1 MAYLE
6 GAMEAAAARQFEAR
20 MAAEPALRQEYEAYE
35 ALGKA
40 LEDYGRALAR
50 KTPPVDLAAAVM
62 AEIMGDSSGDRIVSL
77 DSRKRRVRMWMG
89 FAAAAG
95 VLIVAALALLARPDA
110 STLGPAYTEN
120 TATPGADPHTAVT
133 PEQDFEMASDTPQNP
148 LLEIDPSRVVPLHGN
163 MERVTPPVITLP
175 DSGQILATLREAS
188 PEEAWQQVHEWAT
201 PTAGQAKALADNP
214 NASLGAVVGVAP
226 YLDDTEA
233 QIALLRAEG
242 ELTGQPYLHFA
253 LYTRQGSEPSAQA
266 SIAQE
271 VVAIKKLDPHNA
283 LSYYMEAKMLLD
295 QGDVAGALASL
306 ALAREMPAATG
317 YSLQAAAYH
326 EEALLAQGYDD
337 ETARLLAA
345 LTVGENQHDLLC
357 DLAGSLLDYGTQFVQ
372 QGELDTAFQ
381 IMGAVAQLG
390 EQLNDT
396 SPSLRERLAG
406 SEIQRATL
414 DVVQDILTQF
424 EPSSADTEAWGQVA
438 DSLLLNVD
446 ELQGWFEMFDSL
458 ISGDGTQGF
467 FDDVAQFILG
477 NGEVP
482 LLQGLQNVDLSTLRD
497 LQTGEADLFDFLDDV
512 GEIVNAFA
520 PEETAPDE

>member
-6 GAMEAAAARQFEAR
+6 GALDETAARQFETR
-20 MAAEPALRQEYEAYE
+20 MAAEPALQQEYEAYK
-35 ALGKA
+35 ALGSA
-40 LEDYGRALAR
+40 LEEYGQALAR
-50 KTPPVDLAAAVM
+50 KTPSVDLAGAVM
-62 AEIMGDSSGDRIVSL
+62 AEISGDSSNGRIVSL

-89 FAAAAG
+89 FAAAAA
-95 VLIVAALALLARPDA
+95 VLLVVALALLTGPEA
-110 STLGPAYTEN
+110 STPGPAYTEN
-120 TATPGADPHTAVT
+120 TATPEKAPSPSVT
-133 PEQDFEMASDTPQNP
+133 RDEDMEMARGVPENP
-148 LLEIDPSRVVPLHGN
+148 LQEIDPSRVVPLHGE
-163 MERVTPPVITLP
+163 MQRVSPPVITLP
-175 DSGQILATLREAS
+175 DRGQVLAALHEAS

-201 PTAGQAKALADNP
+201 PPAEEARAIAENP
-214 NASLGAVVGVAP
+214 DTSLGALVGVAP
-226 YLDDTEA
+226 YLDDAEA

-242 ELTGQPYLHFA
+242 ELAGQPYFHFA
-253 LYTRQGSEPSAQA
+253 LYTRESAGSSTQA
-266 SIAQE
+266 SITQE

-306 ALAREMPAATG
+306 ALAREIPAATG
-317 YSLQAAAYH
+317 YSLQVAAYH

-357 DLAGSLLDYGTQFVQ
+357 DLAGGLLEYGTQFAQ

-381 IMGAVAQLG
+381 IMDAVAQLG

-414 DVVQDILTQF
+414 DVVQGLLTQLD
-424 EPSSADTEAWGQVA
+424 PSSADAEAWGEVA

-446 ELQGWFEMFDSL
+446 ELQGWFEMFDNL
-458 ISGDGTQGF
+458 VSGDGTQGF

-482 LLQGLQNVDLSTLRD
+482 LLQGLQNVDFSTLRA
-497 LQTGEADLFDFLDDV
+497 LQAGEASLFDLLDNVD
-512 GEIVNAFA
+512 EIVNALV
-520 PEETAPDE
+520 PEGTAPNE